1 MRAAA
6 LVAALLLAGCQFDG
20 GLGDGLLCPTGE
32 CPGGQACIEGVCR
45 SGGGGLDA
53 ATPPDAGGD
62 LDGTVTPDA
71 AVGANLVANPGMEEG
86 IDPWT
91 PFNSTLAESAE
102 EHSGMQSLQVC
113 NGSTG
118 AFTVYQDVVKS
129 PGEEIVPGTGYTA
142 SVWVRAGEGAEPP
155 ATMKLTIRESGGAS
169 VRADHDGP
177 EVGGVTGAWV
187 QLQASGTI
195 QESDRDNVILIV
207 WAVEAADSACFA
219 TDDAVMRE
227 E

>member
-6 LVAALLLAGCQFDG
+6 VVAALLLAGCQFDG

-32 CPGGQACIEGVCR
+32 CPGGQSCIDGVCR

-53 ATPPDAGGD
+53 ATPPDAGDD
-62 LDGTVTPDA
+62 LDGAVTLDA
-71 AVGANLVANPGMEEG
+71 AVGANLVANPGIEEG

-102 EHSGMQSLQVC
+102 EHSGTHSLLVC

-129 PGEEIVPGTGYTA
+129 PGAAIVEGARYVA
-142 SVWVRAGEGAEPP
+142 SVWVRASEGAEPP
-155 ATMKLTIRESGGAS
+155 SAMKLTIRESGGAAE
-169 VRADHDGP
+169 RADHDGV
-177 EVGGVTGAWV
+177 EVGNVTGSWME
-187 QLQASGTI
+187 LQAAGTI
-195 QESDRDNVILIV
+195 QESDRENVILIV
-207 WAVEAADSACFA
+207 WALEAGDTACFA